1 MQAQGIVEFS
11 STRANPDVDPALHI
25 WGWEV
30 PVYLFLGGLV
40 AGLLV
45 LHALVV
51 LTRKQERMPA
61 SYGLAPLFAVPLL
74 GLGLGAL
81 FLDLEYK
88 LHVLQFYTAFRLG
101 SPMSW
106 GSWVLLLVFGTGGLA
121 ALAALGRLPG
131 SAAAPWG
138 RIGLVRSLA
147 AFGQRHE
154 ALVAR
159 ANLFLGLVLGVYTG
173 VLLSSF
179 AARPF
184 WNSALLGP
192 LCLVSGASAGIALAA
207 LLARDP
213 QERHTLVR
221 VDLLLLLVEAA
232 LVLLWL
238 NGMAN
243 AGEAGRDA
251 AQLVLGG
258 SHTAVFWL
266 LFVTVGLVVPFL
278 LEFMALRHR
287 WAETLVAP
295 VLVLIGG
302 IVFRFVLVDAGQLS
316 AFGG

>member
-101 SPMSW
+101 
-106 GSWVLLLVFGTGGLA
+106 
-121 ALAALGRLPG
+121 ALGRLPG